1 MSPDPSRHA
10 SNRNWFESIL
20 RYVPG
25 FRGYLEK
32 EYRRESDYLA
42 RTWMADRLQ
51 RSKVGLDDFMRAL
64 VDAAN
69 LDVLPPCERLRSKLD
84 GLISRIRS
92 AVRGYSG
99 IFDFDGFVGNIVLKF
114 GESCMTS
121 VLGLLVKEEM
131 ERLHF
136 SDEQK
141 MIAQSPLL
149 SYLAYGRFTE
159 IKDSFEFPFP
169 KDFVN

>member
-10 SNRNWFESIL
+10 DNRNWFESIL
-20 RYVPG
+20 RYIPG

-32 EYRRESDYLA
+32 EYRRETDYLA

-64 VDAAN
+64 VDAAQ
-69 LDVLPPCERLRSKLD
+69 LDVLPNCERLRSKLD

-99 IFDFDGFVGNIVLKF
+99 IFDFVR
-114 GESCMTS
+114 
-121 VLGLLVKEEM
+121 VKENLLDQVYQHDMSLMNGVEKLAAAI
-131 ERLHF
+131 ESLAGQQDNA
-136 SDEQK
+136 SDAVSQVIRQLDDVQRDFDK
-141 MIAQSPLL
+141 RSDLL
-149 SYLAYGRFTE
+149 RG
-159 IKDSFEFPFP
+159 IGD
-169 KDFVN
+169 